1 MDLTTRLKELALR
14 EGASLVGV
22 APTERFA
29 GAPRGH
35 GPLDFIPSARAV
47 ISIAIK
53 LPDGIVD
60 REGYLAEAE
69 YPPDVRHR
77 VLETHFYNK
86 QGYALPN
93 LLLDMVAYRLTL
105 LLESEGHRT
114 LPIPATMASYTMPD
128 MSPKEVGYFG
138 VFSHRHAAVRAGL
151 GEFGYNN
158 IVLTPR
164 YGPRVRFASLIT
176 TAPLLPDP
184 LLTEPVCLRED
195 CRKCLDVCP
204 VGALALRPERADGIF
219 LDPPA
224 RTAVEVCSGRP
235 AETSQGNCLRVCPVG
250 RALSS

>member
-1 MDLTTRLKELALR
+1 MDLTTRLKDLALR

-22 APTERFA
+22 APVERFA

-35 GPLDFIPSARAV
+35 GPRDFIPTARSV
-47 ISIAIK
+47 VSIALK

-69 YPPDVRHR
+69 YPPEVRHR
-77 VLETHFYNK
+77 VLETHIYNK

-93 LLLDMVAYRLTL
+93 LLLDQVAYRLAL
-105 LLESEGHRT
+105 LLESEGYRT
-114 LPIPATMASYTMPD
+114 LPVPATMASYTMPD

-138 VFSHRHAAVRAGL
+138 IFSHRHAAVRAGL

-164 YGPRVRFASLIT
+164 FGPRIRFTSLIT
-176 TAPLLPDP
+176 TAPLQADP
-184 LLTEPVCLRED
+184 LLTEPVCLREG
-195 CRKCLDVCP
+195 CRKCLDACP
-204 VGALALRPERADGIF
+204 VRALSLRPERSSGIF

-224 RTAVEVCSGRP
+224 RTAAEVCSGRP
-235 AETSQGNCLRVCPVG
+235 PETSQGTCLRVCPVG
-250 RALSS
+250 SGLSS